1 MAAHRIAVTVHLILA
16 ACAMSDCHAQ
26 SVDSLLAKA
35 KTAIAAGRHEDAVA
49 ELTRAIELDPK
60 AADAYDLRGSEQ
72 FKLGHIDESIA
83 DFDKFLA
90 LRPDQTAGHWRRGI
104 SYYYAGRFKEGQK
117 QFEGYQSVDASDV
130 ENVVWRF
137 LCMAR
142 AGGIEK
148 ARRELLKIGDDRRV
162 PMRQIY
168 ELFAGRMK
176 PEDVLAAA
184 KAGDPKPEPLNERLM
199 YAHLY
204 VGLYH
209 EAAGN
214 KTKAKEH
221 ITTAAQKHK
230 IGHYMWDVARVHA
243 ERLAKASAKANGA
256 GGKRIPGGTP

>member
-1 MAAHRIAVTVHLILA
+1 MKIGANVALLVCSYA
-16 ACAMSDCHAQ
+16 CHASHAQ
-26 SVDSLLAKA
+26 TVQETL
-35 KTAIAAGRHEDAVA
+35 TAGRRAAADGNHAEAVA
-49 ELTRAIELDPK
+49 ALTRAIELDPK

-72 FKLGHIDESIA
+72 FKLGRIDESIA

-142 AGGIEK
+142 ADGIEK

-168 ELFAGRMK
+168 ELFAGRLK

-184 KAGDPKPEPLNERLM
+184 KAGDPKPEQLNERLM

-204 VGLYH
+204 VGLYY
-209 EAAGN
+209 EAAGD

-243 ERLAKASAKANGA
+243 ERLAKER
-256 GGKRIPGGTP
+256 GG